1 MFDTDDDEE
10 IDYINCLDCNQ
21 PIEANDEKA
30 KLRHKRICK
39 AQKLNCESKE
49 EKFKTNGIYNITN
62 TNHINNTRLRNYHE
76 ETTNKAKTD
85 EITLSTNIVFVQ
97 TNGNHDY
104 DKTTEDLQCKNE
116 IDDFDDMNFLLSVC
130 TFSDITIINKE
141 MFKIPL
147 IYPDLNQVE
156 EADLSNLGIKAV
168 LNKKH
173 VNFEELDSLQT
184 FKLSFNQIKNLSF
197 ISCIVN
203 LKELHLNNNLVE
215 SLMPLEGLINLEIL
229 NLANNKIS
237 IITSLAKTRRL
248 RVLDISNNNITYCTS
263 SMKIIKELK
272 SLKDLAV
279 FGNPVSLSF

>member
-1 MFDTDDDEE
+1 MTKRQSFW
-10 IDYINCLDCNQ
+10 
-21 PIEANDEKA
+21 
-30 KLRHKRICK
+30 HKSICY
-39 AQKLNCESKE
+39 AQKHKCESKE
-49 EKFKTNGIYNITN
+49 EKFKTHIYNITN
-62 TNHINNTRLRNYHE
+62 TNHINNTRLRNCHKK
-76 ETTNKAKTD
+76 TNKANTD
-85 EITLSTNIVFVQ
+85 QITLSKNIICVH

-104 DKTTEDLQCKNE
+104 DKTTKDLQCKNE
-116 IDDFDDMNFLLSVC
+116 IDDFDDLNFLLSVC

-215 SLMPLEGLINLEIL
+215 SLMPLESLINLEIL
-229 NLANNKIS
+229 NSANNKIS